1 MNIRLYEPEPDQHA
15 DATGSSTERM
25 MQMIYGFAVSQ
36 IVRAFAE
43 YSIADELAL
52 TPATANEVAARCSAN
67 WDGMFRLLRAGIPL
81 GLVTVDAEMRFRSTP
96 LLRTLERN
104 RPGSLWGLSVMLASQ
119 GTWRPWGNLVEAVRA
134 GEKQTVRTLG
144 RDLWQHYV
152 QSPAENKAF
161 VQAMAEISEGVGPE
175 LARVIDTRSISIAAD
190 IGGGSGALLQALMA
204 TNPDLQG
211 IVFDLP
217 EVVSIASNAA
227 STSAPRARLSFRGGD
242 FFQAV
247 PEADLHLL
255 KHVLHDWNDEDC
267 IRILENCRRASRP
280 GGRIVVVELAV
291 GEMNELANTPHT
303 RMTLQDLNMLVLLG
317 ARERTIAQYSALFAA
332 AGLRLARMTPIPALL
347 GPTTIMEAVVA

>member
-15 DATGSSTERM
+15 DSAGSSTERM
-25 MQMIYGFAVSQ
+25 MRMIYGFAVSQ

-52 TPATANEVAARCSAN
+52 TPATANELAARCSAN
-67 WDGMFRLLRAGIPL
+67 SDGMFRCCGRAY
-81 GLVTVDAEMRFRSTP
+81 RSASSRWTPKCAFSPRP

-152 QSPAENKAF
+152 QSPTENEAF
-161 VQAMAEISEGVGPE
+161 VQAMAKISEGVGPE

-211 IVFDLP
+211 IVFELP
-217 EVVSIASNAA
+217 EVISIASKVPSTNAL
-227 STSAPRARLSFRGGD
+227 RARPLLRAGD

-267 IRILENCRRASRP
+267 IRILENCRRASRA
-280 GGRIVVVELAV
+280 GGRIVVVELAI

-317 ARERTIAQYSALFAA
+317 ARERTIAQYSALFTA
-332 AGLRLARMTPIPALL
+332 AGLRLVRTTPISALL
-347 GPTTIMEAVVA
+347 GPTAIMEAVVA

>member
-1 MNIRLYEPEPDQHA
+1 
-15 DATGSSTERM
+15 
-25 MQMIYGFAVSQ
+25 
-36 IVRAFAE
+36 
-43 YSIADELAL
+43 
-52 TPATANEVAARCSAN
+52 
-67 WDGMFRLLRAGIPL
+67 
-81 GLVTVDAEMRFRSTP
+81 MRFRSTP

-104 RPGSLWGLSVMLASQ
+104 RPASLWGLSVMLASQ
-119 GTWRPWGNLVEAVRA
+119 GTWRPRGNLVDAVRT
-134 GEKQTVRTLG
+134 GEKQTVCTPG
-144 RDLWQHYV
+144 RDLWQQYE

-161 VQAMAEISEGVGPE
+161 VQAMAEISESVGPE

-217 EVVSIASNAA
+217 EVISIASKAA
-227 STSAPRARLSFRGGD
+227 STNPLRARLSLRAGD

-255 KHVLHDWNDEDC
+255 KHVLHDWNDEEC
-267 IRILENCRRASRP
+267 VHILENCRRASRAD
-280 GGRIVVVELAV
+280 GRIVVVELAV

-332 AGLRLARMTPIPALL
+332 AGLRLLRTTPISALL

>member
-1 MNIRLYEPEPDQHA
+1 MNKRLHESKADQHA
-15 DATGSSTERM
+15 DSTGASTERM
-25 MQMIYGFAVSQ
+25 VQMIYGFAVSQ

-43 YSIADELAL
+43 YSIADELAR
-52 TPATANEVAARCSAN
+52 TPATADEIAVRCSASS
-67 WDGMFRLLRAGIPL
+67 DGMSRLLRAGIPL

-104 RPGSLWGLSVMLASQ
+104 RPGSLWGLSVTLASQ
-119 GTWRPWGNLVEAVRA
+119 GTWHPWGNLVEAVRT

-144 RDLWQHYV
+144 RDLWQHYR
-152 QSPAENKAF
+152 QSPAENEAF
-161 VQAMAEISEGVGPE
+161 IQAMAEISDGVGAE
-175 LARVIDTRSISIAAD
+175 LARAIDTRFISIAAD

-204 TNPDLQG
+204 TNADMQG

-217 EVVSIASNAA
+217 EVISVASNA
-227 STSAPRARLSFRGGD
+227 TPTNGLGARLSLRAGD

-267 IRILENCRRASRP
+267 IRILENCRRASRTR
-280 GGRIVVVELAV
+280 GRIAVIELAV

-303 RMTLQDLNMLVLLG
+303 RTTLQDLNMLVLVG

-332 AGLRLARMTPIPALL
+332 AGLRLVRTTPIPALL
-347 GPTTIMEAVVA
+347 GPTTIMEAVAA

>member
-1 MNIRLYEPEPDQHA
+1 MNIRLYEPETDQHA

-52 TPATANEVAARCSAN
+52 TPATANELAARCSAN
-67 WDGMFRLLRAGIPL
+67 SDGMFRLLRAGIPL
-81 GLVTVDAEMRFRSTP
+81 GLVTVDAEMRFQSTP

-152 QSPAENKAF
+152 QSPTENEAF

-211 IVFDLP
+211 IVFELP
-217 EVVSIASNAA
+217 EVISIASKVPSTNAL
-227 STSAPRARLSFRGGD
+227 RARPLLRAGD

-267 IRILENCRRASRP
+267 IRILENCRRASRA
-280 GGRIVVVELAV
+280 GGRIVVVELAI

-317 ARERTIAQYSALFAA
+317 ARERTIAQYSALFTA
-332 AGLRLARMTPIPALL
+332 AGLRLVRTTPISALL
-347 GPTTIMEAVVA
+347 GPTAIMEAVVA